1 MATDKQARRS
11 TALTQWAQ
19 AAASV
24 GFGVPTARDI
34 QTISSDPDG
43 WSKSGV
49 SPAASDWA
57 DTITHINHQIKFGM
71 DPLEVLRHLPEELRT
86 PRSGPAKPTI
96 ATSSSTSPD
105 VEKPTPKAPDT
116 KAGERTPIDA
126 LLAWRADRIAAGDT
140 AAASIK
146 DVTFHNLIKY
156 GHTSA
161 TQIRKQLRGPSV
173 SLAGSI
179 AEVFS
184 NAGAKDT
191 KAEAE
196 VPSAVAPVEES
207 TRVDPAPTFVVPPGT
222 ARHGRKDEPQAST
235 PSPALPNKSEFSGL
249 ESSDFCE
256 YNFESTF
263 QPEPLKV
270 SNAGDGRRLSWS
282 PHPDADGSIAIYRVI
297 SGEINAPYKPEAGEL
312 LGVTSLTTWVDDRPP
327 TSAVRNYQVWCH
339 RGHDAADATMQQPDK
354 IAYGEA
360 VSPVTG
366 FELTEDVG
374 RVIGR
379 WSAFQGTRAVRIYR
393 IPLDGMS
400 PVSNDPRYQIEQ
412 HADNL
417 TGFVDEDVVRGQRYL
432 YRAISEVSVA
442 DGVRQAAPSQ
452 GEILVSV
459 VLEPV
464 EDLTVHP
471 DPDPNKP
478 SFELVWTTPESG
490 HVLVYRTE
498 TPPDAG
504 LRFAVLA
511 EGAIEVE
518 GLSRQTQLAQPIEAG
533 EGGTSRMRRIPWPAG
548 WDRAYLTPVTLLNGS
563 ARVGKTTVQTRPI
576 SPVTD
581 ARIVERCANQLVT
594 FGWPKAAASVY
605 AYYGPRNHVPENL
618 LESQPNLEISATQ
631 YKRDGGLSFK
641 RLPPGGCSVHLVPI
655 AYSRGERVAGTVT
668 TLDYKGL
675 ASIWYLLNRIVTPNG
690 GTRLEITMGADGDL
704 EPPAPF
710 TLVYNHER
718 LPLSARDG
726 EALLLSDQND
736 HSGREMRQFLPPRL
750 VPQWTPTGWSAD
762 ATNRRG
768 YVRLFLDI
776 DSARA
781 KSYALL
787 DPPVAQLL
795 LEPDAR
801 PDR

>member
-11 TALTQWAQ
+11 TALTQWA
-19 AAASV
+19 AAAEGV
-24 GFGVPTARDI
+24 GFRVPTARDI

-49 SPAASDWA
+49 SAAAADWA

-71 DPLEVLRHLPEELRT
+71 DPSEVLRHLPEELRT
-86 PRSGPAKPTI
+86 PRSGPAKPRTEKPR
-96 ATSSSTSPD
+96 TDTPPSSTA
-105 VEKPTPKAPDT
+105 E
-116 KAGERTPIDA
+116 GETAERKPIDA
-126 LLAWRADRIAAGDT
+126 LLAWRAERIAAGDT

-146 DVTFHNLIKY
+146 DITFHNLIKY

-184 NAGAKDT
+184 NIGGKDAESET
-191 KAEAE
+191 AAAAVSPVVEEPQVDRTGDADGRQTPARHEKKAEPR
-196 VPSAVAPVEES
+196 PSTP
-207 TRVDPAPTFVVPPGT
+207 TPAPRDTSDF
-222 ARHGRKDEPQAST
+222 D
-235 PSPALPNKSEFSGL
+235 GL

-263 QPEPLKV
+263 QPAPLKV
-270 SNAGDGRRLSWS
+270 AKASEGHRLSWA
-282 PHPDADGSIAIYRVI
+282 PHPDADGSVALYRVI
-297 SGEINAPYKPEAGEL
+297 SGEITAPYKPEAGEL
-312 LGVTSLTTWVDDRPP
+312 LGVTSLTTWVDERPS

-339 RGHDAADATMQQPDK
+339 LGHDAADATMQQPDK
-354 IAYGEA
+354 IAHGEA

-366 FELTEDVG
+366 FELTEDEG

-400 PVSNDPRYQIEQ
+400 AVSNDPRYQIEP
-412 HADNL
+412 HSANL
-417 TGFVDEDVVRGQRYL
+417 TGFVDEDVSRGQRYL
-432 YRAISEVSVA
+432 YRAISEVTVA
-442 DGVRQAAPSQ
+442 DGVRQSATSQ

-478 SFELVWTTPESG
+478 SFELSWTAPDSG
-490 HVLVYRTE
+490 HVVVFRTE
-498 TPPDAG
+498 TAPDAG
-504 LRFAVLA
+504 LRFAALP

-533 EGGTSRMRRIPWPAG
+533 EGGTSRMRRIPWPVG

-576 SPVTD
+576 APVTD
-581 ARIVERCANQLVT
+581 ARIVERCTNQLVT

-605 AYYGPRNHVPENL
+605 AYYGPRNHVPEEL
-618 LESQPNLEISATQ
+618 LESQPNQEISATQ
-631 YKRDGGLSFK
+631 YKRDGGLFFK

-655 AYSRGERVAGTVT
+655 AYSRGERVSGTVT

-675 ASIWYLLNRIVTPNG
+675 ASMWYLLNKIVTPNG
-690 GTRLEITMGADGDL
+690 GTRLEITMGADGEL

-736 HSGREMRQFLPPRL
+736 HAGRQMRQFLPPRL
-750 VPQWTPTGWSAD
+750 GPQWTPTGWSAD
-762 ATNRRG
+762 VSDRRG

-776 DSARA
+776 DSVRA

-787 DPPVAQLL
+787 DPPVAQLIL
-795 LEPDAR
+795 GPDAG